1 VEHRAVKA
9 VVAMGGMMGAGM
21 GAWVL
26 LWIFLGLVM
35 AVTAGVVVARVLG
48 TRRGPEPPRLPPPES
63 PAVREAKDALRR
75 RYANGE
81 IDPEEYLQGKAEL
94 ED

>member
-1 VEHRAVKA
+1 
-9 VVAMGGMMGAGM
+9 MGGMMGSAGM

-26 LWIFLGLVM
+26 VWIFLGLV
-35 AVTAGVVVARVLG
+35 VVVTGGVLITQRLG
-48 TRRGPEPPRLPPPES
+48 TRREPEPRQIPPAES
-63 PAVREAKDALRR
+63 PAVREAKDALKL

-81 IDPEEYLQGKAEL
+81 ISREDYLQGKVEL